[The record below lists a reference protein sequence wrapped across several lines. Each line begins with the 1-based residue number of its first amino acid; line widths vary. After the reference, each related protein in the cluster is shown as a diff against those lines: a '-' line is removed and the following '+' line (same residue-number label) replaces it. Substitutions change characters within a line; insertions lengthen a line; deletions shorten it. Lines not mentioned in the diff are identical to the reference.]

1 MPTSAQNLDA
11 LRREIARVGGRR
23 NPILPYGGQE
33 YLSRAIA
40 LASQAGRAA
49 RGEGY
54 VIPTDNFWYAWLI
67 AALARGVV
75 RNETRD
81 SFTKQLSGMTLR
93 EIAKMADTDPSFYD
107 T

>member
-1 MPTSAQNLDA
+1 MALTPAQKKAMAARAA
-11 LRREIARVGGRR
+11 LHHAELQRMAEAHGDGLRTLVKHAKE
-23 NPILPYGGQE
+23 
-33 YLSRAIA
+33 
-40 LASQAGRAA
+40 AGRAA

-81 SFTKQLSGMTLR
+81 SFTKQLSNMTLR

>member
-1 MPTSAQNLDA
+1 MALTPAHKKAMAQRAA
-11 LRREIARVGGRR
+11 LYHAELQRIAEAHVGGLRT
-23 NPILPYGGQE
+23 LVKHAKEAG
-33 YLSRAIA
+33 LS
-40 LASQAGRAA
+40 A
-49 RGEGY
+49 RGEEY